1 MTEGLTNRYLKAGV
15 SMLTIVLAFCA
26 AAFAQSPKAEET
38 LHANVDKL
46 FAQWDKPDSP
56 GCALGVIRDG
66 KLVYKRGYGLANLDH
81 NIPLSSSSV
90 FYIASTSK
98 QFTAM
103 SIALLARK
111 GAISL
116 DDDIR
121 KYLPELPAY
130 ETPVTIRNLIHHTSG
145 VRDYLSLWPLAGV
158 RHEDVHDDNDVLE
171 FLSRQKLNF
180 RPGEESLYSNSG
192 YLLLGVIVKRVSG
205 KSLREFAEENIFK
218 PFGMTSTRFYDD
230 RRVVVKN
237 RVTSYAAISTG
248 FSRYATNFDL
258 VGDGGL
264 LTTVD
269 DLFKW
274 DQNFYENKIGGGQQL
289 IEQILT
295 PGVLSSGEKLN
306 YAFGLVSDV
315 YKGLKVI
322 RHAGGFYAFRAEM
335 IRFPEQKFTVICLCN
350 VDTALPTTMV
360 FNVADLYLADKLEV
374 AKAEPAVA
382 VEPFK
387 LSEQQLIDKVG
398 PYRDPTDGE
407 IWTLFSKQGKLFV
420 AGPGLT
426 LIPISTTE
434 FRSSEVPSNVYIRFE
449 DRVDSNR
456 PDMLVQRQGSKTA
469 TFRPIKYVSPTAS
482 EMGELAGD
490 YYSEELQTTYKIAV
504 DGAKLVVKIKNSP
517 KAVLYPTVRD
527 EFRFLWNIVIFS
539 RDPQYRVTGFSLNS
553 GRVRGIGFVK
563 RKSTPD

>member
-1 MTEGLTNRYLKAGV
+1 MIDRLTNQAVKASARAALV
-15 SMLTIVLAFCA
+15 VLALCFA
-26 AAFAQSPKAEET
+26 AVAQSSRAEAE
-38 LHANVDKL
+38 LSAAVDKL

-66 KLVYKRGYGLANLDH
+66 RFVHKRGYGSANLDH
-81 NIPLSSSSV
+81 NIPLSTSSV

-103 SIALLARK
+103 SIALLARQ

-121 KYLPELPAY
+121 KYVPELPRY
-130 ETPVTIRNLIHHTSG
+130 DTPVTIRMLIHHTSG

-158 RHEDVHDDNDVLE
+158 RHEDVHDDDDVLE

-180 RPGEESLYSNSG
+180 RPGEESVYSNSG
-192 YLLLGVIVKRVSG
+192 YVLLGVIVKRVSG
-205 KSLREFAEENIFK
+205 KSLREFAEESIFK
-218 PFGMTSTRFYDD
+218 PLGMSSTRFYDD

-248 FSRYATNFDL
+248 FSRYATNFDR

-295 PGVLSSGEKLN
+295 PGVLSSGETLN
-306 YAFGLVSDV
+306 YAFGLVADV

-322 RHAGGFYAFRAEM
+322 RHAGGFLAFRAEM

-350 VDTALPTTMV
+350 VDTAFPTALV
-360 FNVADLYLADKLEV
+360 FNVADLYLADKPQV
-374 AKAEPAVA
+374 AKAEAAVQA
-382 VEPFK
+382 QPFK
-387 LSEQQLIDKVG
+387 LSEQQLNDKVG
-398 PYRDPTDGE
+398 PYRHPADGD
-407 IWTLFSKQGKLFV
+407 IWTLFSKEGKLFV

-426 LIPISTTE
+426 LIPISPTE
-434 FRSSEVPSNVYIRFE
+434 FRSSEVPSNVYVRFE

-456 PDMLVQRQGSKTA
+456 PTCW
-469 TFRPIKYVSPTAS
+469 FR
-482 EMGELAGD
+482 
-490 YYSEELQTTYKIAV
+490 
-504 DGAKLVVKIKNSP
+504 
-517 KAVLYPTVRD
+517 
-527 EFRFLWNIVIFS
+527 
-539 RDPQYRVTGFSLNS
+539 
-553 GRVRGIGFVK
+553 
-563 RKSTPD
+563 